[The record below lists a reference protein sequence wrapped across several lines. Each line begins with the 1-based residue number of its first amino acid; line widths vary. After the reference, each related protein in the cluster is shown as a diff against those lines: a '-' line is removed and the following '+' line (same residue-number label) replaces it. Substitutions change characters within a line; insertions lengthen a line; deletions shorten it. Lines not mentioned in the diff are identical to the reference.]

1 MLTENGK
8 KWIAQHFGVKIGDK
22 YCYSYDAPTFYWFD
36 PDENTE
42 KTDKG
47 TWKAARTLVAAKMA
61 GVEDKVY
68 VRIGTTKYYYSDLKA
83 GNDNQD
89 ITLDDLDFV
98 LNNDGYPAGEPQYC
112 YTPTA
117 PTPTPTPTPAPG
129 ETILCVYAK
138 DKATGEEI
146 NAWIFIDGKFTGKS
160 TPECLP
166 VAPGSR
172 TVKLYHPLYKEAE
185 TTVSVVSGQTN
196 EVTLEM
202 EKIPAGQ
209 PIEIIVVAPC
219 AHDTLVKP
227 IIEPP
232 YSEIPTMIMKGTLVR
247 FRIFFVNNGMAC
259 PLDESKTY
267 IYIEKPDTGERYYFN
282 MVEEDIDKVVDARG
296 TSIRFEGTVPL
307 TASTGTYYM
316 YLEWD
321 VKVPPEQRCKF
332 E

>member
-1 MLTENGK
+1 MC
-8 KWIAQHFGVKIGDK
+8 IRD
-22 YCYSYDAPTFYWFD
+22 
-36 PDENTE
+36 
-42 KTDKG
+42 
-47 TWKAARTLVAAKMA
+47 R
-61 GVEDKVY
+61 
-68 VRIGTTKYYYSDLKA
+68 
-83 GNDNQD
+83 
-89 ITLDDLDFV
+89 
-98 LNNDGYPAGEPQYC
+98 
-112 YTPTA
+112 
-117 PTPTPTPTPAPG
+117 
-129 ETILCVYAK
+129 
-138 DKATGEEI
+138 
-146 NAWIFIDGKFTGKS
+146 
-160 TPECLP
+160 
-166 VAPGSR
+166 
-172 TVKLYHPLYKEAE
+172 
-185 TTVSVVSGQTN
+185 
-196 EVTLEM
+196 
-202 EKIPAGQ
+202 
-209 PIEIIVVAPC
+209 
-219 AHDTLVKP
+219 VKP